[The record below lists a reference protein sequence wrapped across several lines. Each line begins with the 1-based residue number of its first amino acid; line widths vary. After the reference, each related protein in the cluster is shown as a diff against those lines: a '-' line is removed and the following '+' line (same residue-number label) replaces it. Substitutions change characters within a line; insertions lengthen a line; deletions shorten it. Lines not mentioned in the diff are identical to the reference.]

1 MVVMSKT
8 LRKKTEDMLLSKIF
22 ADYSLTTKAS
32 SNNGF
37 SYVLSKGGS
46 KTYVKVVD
54 KEQEEEEGFDEAE
67 LARISS
73 SAQNVIKLVSTGDID
88 DKYTYLQFEY
98 IDGSDLS
105 RMSKPASAADL
116 LKLAKDITLAISGL
130 WAEQIV
136 HRDIKPGNIMRSTD
150 GKYTLVDLGIGYYM
164 ESQDRDN
171 TKAKGSRYYSSPEQ
185 FFATTDGRVEITFS
199 SDMYSLG
206 MVLFELASGSHPKNS
221 WSTKSCYG
229 EVITQT
235 PPPQIEEHR
244 NDLSKE
250 LTAFI
255 NKSLAVNPS
264 ERFLTPQQ
272 ALDFLEGVVADEQPN
287 RIFLHDSSSGYKTID
302 TYLGGGVGVLP
313 EGVIVGM
320 TRGNKRIQD
329 LKKLGIEVLIDPLT
343 YRLPHPLSSNSKIKK
358 QLNYKKKVVIDS
370 SRVQQDTES
379 IIDQVLA
386 AQKDATSFILPYFAI
401 ETVDD
406 NFIAINKQIWREGS
420 ARAKSVDPSKKV
432 YGGLVIASS
441 IIKQSASVDRLINLL
456 FSQYPVDGFYVIFE
470 APDDKPK
477 TIDSQEYLQ
486 GVQKITSVLK
496 SMGKVI
502 IGYAD
507 TSYIFTVNGADITLG
522 WSNSKRRFLYSHEL
536 KGEKAGFLLPE
547 YDPKLL
553 YYVPALTTFIKGEDE
568 LESIYKFAPSASID
582 CPCDNCSSLL
592 PYDGKT
598 PKDLELAELH
608 YYKSITDQVND
619 INNNPRTKKREVLRA
634 AADIAS
640 EISRLSSGVG
650 SKTIP
655 SHEAIL
661 AVINQ

>member
-1 MVVMSKT
+1 MAKT
-8 LRKKTEDMLLSKIF
+8 LRKKTEEILLTKLF
-22 ADYSLTTKAS
+22 AKHSLVSQDS

-37 SYVLSKGGS
+37 SYVLAENGT

-67 LARISS
+67 LARVSS
-73 SAQNVIKLVSTGDID
+73 TAQNVIRLIKTGDID
-88 DKYTYLQFEY
+88 EKYKYLEFEY
-98 IDGSDLS
+98 IDGMDLS
-105 RMSKPASAADL
+105 KTQKPASETEL
-116 LKLAKDITLAISGL
+116 VKLAKDITLAIDGL
-130 WAEQIV
+130 WSERIV
-136 HRDIKPGNIMRSTD
+136 HRDIKPGNIMRSSS
-150 GKYTLVDLGIGYYM
+150 GGYTLVDLGIGYYM
-164 ESQDRDN
+164 EAQDRDN
-171 TKAKGSRYYSSPEQ
+171 TKSKGSRYYSSPEQ
-185 FFATTDGRVEITFS
+185 FFATTDVRVEITFS

-221 WSTKSCYG
+221 WPKKSCYG

-235 PPPQIEEHR
+235 PPSKIEEFR

-255 NKSLAVNPS
+255 NKSLSVNPS
-264 ERFLTPQQ
+264 DRFLTPQE
-272 ALDFLEGVVADEQPN
+272 AIDFLDGKVAKENSN
-287 RIFLHDSSSGYKTID
+287 RVFLHDTSNSYKTID
-302 TYLGGGVGVLP
+302 KYLTGSTGDLPSGVVVSL
-313 EGVIVGM
+313 
-320 TRGNKRIQD
+320 TQGNKRVQD
-329 LKKLGIEVLIDPLT
+329 LKKHGIEVLIDPLT
-343 YRLPHPLSSNSKIKK
+343 YRLPHPLSSNSDLKK
-358 QLNYKKKVVIDS
+358 RLGYKKKVVIDS
-370 SRVQQDTES
+370 ARIQQDIATLTDKVLGVQQ
-379 IIDQVLA
+379 
-386 AQKDATSFILPYFAI
+386 DATSFILPYFAI

-406 NFIAINKQIWREGS
+406 NFVAINKQIWRDGP
-420 ARAKSVDPSKKV
+420 AQAKAIDGSKKV

-441 IIKQSASVDRLINLL
+441 IIKQSASVDRLINLI
-456 FSQYPVDGFYVIFE
+456 FSNYSLDGFYVVFE

-477 TIDSQEYLQ
+477 TIDSREYLE

-496 SMGKVI
+496 SMGSVI

-507 TSYIFTVNGADITLG
+507 TSYLFVADGVDVAMG

-536 KGEKAGFLLPE
+536 KGEKSGFLPQE

-553 YYVPALTTFIKGEDE
+553 YYVSALTTFIKGEDE
-568 LESIYKFAPSASID
+568 LEPIYKFAPSGSLD
-582 CPCDNCSSLL
+582 CVCDNCTTLS
-592 PYDGKT
+592 PYDGKS

-608 YYKSITDQVND
+608 YYKAILAQTNH
-619 INNNPRTKKREVLRA
+619 INSDPRTRKREVLRA

-655 SHEAIL
+655 SHETIL

>member
-1 MVVMSKT
+1 MVAMSKT
-8 LRKKTEDMLLSKIF
+8 LRKKTEDVLLSKIF
-22 ADYSLTTKAS
+22 ADYSLVTNAS

-37 SYVLSKGGS
+37 SYVLSKSNS

-88 DKYTYLQFEY
+88 DKYKYLQFEY
-98 IDGSDLS
+98 IEGNDLS
-105 RMSKPASAADL
+105 RTSKPASADDL

-130 WAEQIV
+130 WAERIV
-136 HRDIKPGNIMRSTD
+136 HRDIKPGNIMHSTS
-150 GKYTLVDLGIGYYM
+150 GYTLVDLGIGYYM
-164 ESQDRDN
+164 EAQDRDN

-185 FFATTDGRVEITFS
+185 FFATTDRRVEVTFS

-255 NKSLAVNPS
+255 NKSLAINPS
-264 ERFLTPQQ
+264 DRFLTPQQ
-272 ALDFLEGVVADEQPN
+272 ALDFLDGVVADEQPN

-302 TYLGGGVGVLP
+302 TYLAGGVGTLP
-313 EGVIVGM
+313 GGVVVGM

-329 LKKLGIEVLIDPLT
+329 LKKRGVEVLVDPLT
-343 YRLPHPLSSNSKIKK
+343 YRLPHPLSSNSKVKK
-358 QLNYKKKVVIDS
+358 GLGYKKKVVIDS
-370 SRVQQDTES
+370 SRVQQDIDS
-379 IIDQVLA
+379 IIDKVLI
-386 AQKDATSFILPYFAI
+386 AQGDATSFILPYFAI

-406 NFIAINKQIWREGS
+406 NFVAISKQVWREGP
-420 ARAKSVDPSKKV
+420 ARAKAIDSSKKV

-441 IIKQSASVDRLINLL
+441 IIKQAASVDRLINLL

-496 SMGKVI
+496 SMGKLI

-507 TSYIFTVNGADITLG
+507 TSYVFAVNGADIALG

-568 LESIYKFAPSASID
+568 LESIYKFAPSKSID
-582 CPCDNCSSLL
+582 CLCNNCSSLL

-619 INNNPRTKKREVLRA
+619 INSNPRTKKREVLRA

-640 EISRLSSGVG
+640 EVSRLSSGVG

-655 SHEAIL
+655 SHETIL